1 MAQVMSKAS
10 SAFTP
15 VKRKKGVEC
24 NERYYYSFEI
34 KTTYKKVG
42 EGEEDFVPVKKKV
55 IHKEDVNALI
65 NSQAKDVGVY
75 NLIERVI
82 RTGDPNLIKAARVDD
97 NSPLVDITHAPQD
110 LAEGLSIKQKQEA
123 AFASLPESLKK
134 GRNLQQFVEG
144 ITLEE
149 FNTWIQSIT
158 PKKKTKK
165 VEEKEAN
172 K

>member
-15 VKRKKGVEC
+15 VKRKKGLVCKEK
-24 NERYYYSFEI
+24 YYYSYEI

-82 RTGDPNLIKAARVDD
+82 KTGDPTLIKAARVDE
-97 NSPLVDITHAPQD
+97 NSQLLDITRAPQD

-134 GRNLQQFVEG
+134 GRTLQQFVEG
-144 ITLEE
+144 ITAEE
-149 FNTWIQSIT
+149 FNAWIQSMA
-158 PKKKTKK
+158 PKKKVKK
-165 VEEKEAN
+165 LENKEDV